1 MQTEG
6 CEEPSLMENKEC
18 EAAEISADSSGEQ
31 RRSGPDEDDLE
42 DKSSV
47 ESTLESQISDTISHP
62 EGETFE
68 KTQSNTEITEKLSE
82 YDDLREEDCKVDDDE
97 ELGLID
103 NENNSQNCEENKSEN
118 QPEDNEIGSEGE
130 SQEEVDNDDRKS
142 INTEEN
148 NDDGNTSDE
157 KHCEN
162 MTDPDE
168 DDSWEYEWE
177 DEEDNEFEFFEV
189 DEDEYKVQ
197 TFDGSF
203 SIAI

>member
-1 MQTEG
+1 M
-6 CEEPSLMENKEC
+6 
-18 EAAEISADSSGEQ
+18 
-31 RRSGPDEDDLE
+31 
-42 DKSSV
+42 
-47 ESTLESQISDTISHP
+47 
-62 EGETFE
+62 
-68 KTQSNTEITEKLSE
+68 
-82 YDDLREEDCKVDDDE
+82 
-97 ELGLID
+97 
-103 NENNSQNCEENKSEN
+103 
-118 QPEDNEIGSEGE
+118 
-130 SQEEVDNDDRKS
+130 DNDDRKS

-148 NDDGNTSDE
+148 NDDGNISDE

-162 MTDPDE
+162 MTDPDD

>member
-1 MQTEG
+1 
-6 CEEPSLMENKEC
+6 MENKEC

-68 KTQSNTEITEKLSE
+68 KTPSNTEITEKLSE

-148 NDDGNTSDE
+148 NDDGNISDE

-162 MTDPDE
+162 MTDPDD

>member
-1 MQTEG
+1 
-6 CEEPSLMENKEC
+6 MENKEC
-18 EAAEISADSSGEQ
+18 EAVEISADSSGEQ

-42 DKSSV
+42 DKFSV

-68 KTQSNTEITEKLSE
+68 KTPSNTEITEKLSE
-82 YDDLREEDCKVDDDE
+82 YDDLLKEDCKVDDDE

-130 SQEEVDNDDRKS
+130 SQEEVDNNDRKS

-148 NDDGNTSDE
+148 NDDGNISDE

-162 MTDPDE
+162 MTDPDD

-177 DEEDNEFEFFEV
+177 DEEDNEFEFFEA

>member
-1 MQTEG
+1 
-6 CEEPSLMENKEC
+6 MENKEC

-68 KTQSNTEITEKLSE
+68 KTPSNTEITEKLSE
-82 YDDLREEDCKVDDDE
+82 YDDLRKEDCKVDDDE

-148 NDDGNTSDE
+148 NDDGNISDE

-162 MTDPDE
+162 MTDPDD